1 MANDLA
7 QRLAR
12 FGDGGP
18 VKPVI
23 VQSWQRSGVAGL
35 LRDGSPVFRQVSVEE
50 LERRQNQ
57 NRVLLQ
63 IATPHLRWLSEWFH
77 DRAHVAYLVDQDGI
91 VLHSEGDPA
100 AIATYRLSPGFD
112 WSESVMGT
120 NGAGTALVSGAPVA
134 VVGCD
139 HWSIAWHDAIC
150 LGAPILGH
158 DERPVGAIDIS
169 MDLQP
174 GDADRLVVAAHVA
187 YTISQE
193 LARHA
198 AEERNRETEQLYAT
212 THAALEAERAAR
224 AGAETASARARAAE
238 AECREIGVRLQ
249 TIIDSTPAV
258 VYVVDAAATFHLIN
272 RHFAELFAIDAAAV
286 VGRSLFDY
294 FPAEVA
300 EQFAANNRQVLETG
314 VVCEFEEVI
323 VRGTDVRTYLSVKA
337 PIYDAKGIA
346 YAVCGVST
354 DISERKRLS
363 AALERSQ
370 RHKDAF
376 IATVAH
382 ELRQPIGAIQAA
394 LGVMRTRT
402 GRDAGERA
410 RKVIERQ
417 VGQLGRMVEDLL
429 DAAQVAQG
437 KVTLRR
443 ARTALKEIIEAA
455 VQVVQPSLQERHQQL
470 AVDMPA
476 DAVWLDADAA
486 RLQQVFSNL
495 LTNAVKFTPGG
506 GRIDV
511 RAEALDGRAVVRVR
525 DTGPGISGD
534 ALPHIFELFAQA
546 SPDGR
551 GLGIGLAVVRA
562 LVEQHG
568 GMVTASSAGAGQGTE
583 FVVSLPLANPSA

>member
-1 MANDLA
+1 MANELV
-7 QRLAR
+7 QSLGR
-12 FGDGGP
+12 FGDDGP
-18 VKPVI
+18 VKPVV
-23 VQSWQRSGVAGL
+23 VQSWKRSGAAGL
-35 LRDGSPVFRQVSVEE
+35 PRDASPVFRQVRAEE
-50 LERRQNQ
+50 FERRLNQ

-63 IATPHLRWLSEWFH
+63 IATPHLRWLSEWFR

-112 WSESVMGT
+112 WSEGVMGT

-139 HWSIAWHDAIC
+139 HWSTAWHDAIC
-150 LGAPILGH
+150 LGAPILGRDGH
-158 DERPVGAIDIS
+158 PVGAIDIS
-169 MDLQP
+169 MDMQH

-198 AEERNRETEQLYAT
+198 AEQRNRETEQLYAA
-212 THAALEAERAAR
+212 THAALAAERAAR
-224 AGAETASARARAAE
+224 AEAETASARARAAE

-300 EQFAANNRQVLETG
+300 EQFATNNRQVIETG
-314 VVCEFEEVI
+314 SVCEFEEVI
-323 VRGTDVRTYLSVKA
+323 ARGTDVRTYLSVKA
-337 PIYDAKGIA
+337 PIFDANGTA

-354 DISERKRLS
+354 DISDRKRLS

-376 IATVAH
+376 VATVAH

-402 GRDAGERA
+402 GREQGERA
-410 RKVIERQ
+410 RNVIERQ

-429 DAAQVAQG
+429 DAARVAQG
-437 KVTLRR
+437 KVTLRP
-443 ARTALKEIIEAA
+443 ARTALNEIIEAV
-455 VQVVQPSLQERHQQL
+455 VQVAQPSVQERHQQL
-470 AVDMPA
+470 VVDMPEGV
-476 DAVWLDADAA
+476 VWLDADAA

-511 RAEALDGRAVVRVR
+511 RAETLDGRVTVRVR
-525 DTGPGISGD
+525 DSGEGISAD

-546 SPDGR
+546 NADSR
-551 GLGIGLAVVRA
+551 GLGIGLAVVRV

-568 GMVTASSAGAGQGTE
+568 GTVSASSAGTGEGSE
-583 FVVSLPLANPSA
+583 FVVSLPLANGSV